1 MAKSKLSPKI
11 KLNKENFEPLL
22 QERVNNEISKYVI
35 NTNEIDESMRY
46 ALSNPGKRV
55 RPLLSYLVGDVFNL
69 NLNKLDST
77 ASAIEII
84 HTYSLVHDD
93 LPCMDD
99 DNLRR
104 GKPTLHVKYSESTAV
119 LAGDAMASLAIDIIL
134 HDLNLSSDL
143 KVQLLQFLMKTIGP
157 EGMILGQIQ
166 DISFENTSVTEEEIL
181 KMNELKTGALVE
193 FSMLAPVIIAGE
205 DIKQWGKIAKKV
217 GITFQLIDDLLD
229 IQETEEKVGK
239 ATKKD
244 KKKNKK
250 NYPICFGVNKTRDKI
265 KEYQNEVEILL
276 SEMNLSNHPISIYI
290 NKLFARQK

>member
-1 MAKSKLSPKI
+1 MAKPNLSPKI
-11 KLNKENFEPLL
+11 HLNKDNFESLL

-55 RPLLSYLVGDVFNL
+55 RPLLAYLVGDVL
-69 NLNKLDST
+69 NLDLNKIDGT

-99 DNLRR
+99 DDLRR
-104 GKPTLHVKYSESTAV
+104 GQPTLHVKYSESTAV

-134 HDLNLSSDL
+134 QDSNLNSDL
-143 KVQLLQFLMKTIGP
+143 KVKLLQFLMKTIGP

-166 DISFENTSVTEEEIL
+166 DISFETTDVSEEQII

-205 DIKQWGKIAKKV
+205 DTKEWKKIAKRV

-229 IQETEEKVGK
+229 IQETEEKLGK
-239 ATKKD
+239 VALMDTSRFKASTG
-244 KKKNKK
+244 
-250 NYPICFGVNKTRDKI
+250 IWG
-265 KEYQNEVEILL
+265 
-276 SEMNLSNHPISIYI
+276 
-290 NKLFARQK
+290 

>member
-11 KLNKENFEPLL
+11 KLNKENFESLL
-22 QERVNNEISKYVI
+22 LERVNNQISKYII

-55 RPLLSYLVGDVFNL
+55 RPLLSYLVGDVFNV
-69 NLNKLDST
+69 NLNKLDGT

-134 HDLNLSSDL
+134 CDLNLSSDL

-166 DISFENTSVTEEEIL
+166 DISFEDKLVTEEEIL

-205 DIKQWGKIAKKV
+205 DIKQWSKIAKKV

-229 IQETEEKVGK
+229 IQETEEKLGK
-239 ATKKD
+239 AAKKD
-244 KKKNKK
+244 KEKNKK

-265 KEYQNEVEILL
+265 KEYQNEVEMLL
-276 SEMNLSNHPISIYI
+276 SEMNLSDHPISIYI

>member
-11 KLNKENFEPLL
+11 KLNKENFESLL
-22 QERVNNEISKYVI
+22 LERVNNQISKYII

-69 NLNKLDST
+69 NLNKLDGI

-134 HDLNLSSDL
+134 CDLNISSDL

-166 DISFENTSVTEEEIL
+166 DISFENKLVTEEEIL

-193 FSMLAPVIIAGE
+193 FSMLAPVIIAEE

-229 IQETEEKVGK
+229 IQETEEKLGK
-239 ATKKD
+239 AAKKD

-265 KEYQNEVEILL
+265 KEYQNEVEMLL
-276 SEMNLSNHPISIYI
+276 SEMNLNDHPISIYI

>member
-217 GITFQLIDDLLD
+217 GVTFQLIDDLLD

-276 SEMNLSNHPISIYI
+276 REMNLSDHPISIYI

>member
-1 MAKSKLSPKI
+1 MAKPNFSPKI
-11 KLNKENFEPLL
+11 NLNKHNFESLL

-35 NTNEIDESMRY
+35 NSNEIDESMHY

-55 RPLLSYLVGDVFNL
+55 RPLLTYLVGDVL
-69 NLNKLDST
+69 NLDFTKLDGT

-93 LPCMDD
+93 LPCMDND
-99 DNLRR
+99 DLRR

-134 HDLNLSSDL
+134 QDENLNSDL
-143 KVQLLQFLMKTIGP
+143 KVELLQFLMKTIGP

-166 DISFENTSVTEEEIL
+166 DISFESTSANEEEII

-205 DIKQWGKIAKKV
+205 RTDQWKKIAKRV

-229 IQETEEKVGK
+229 IQQSEENLGK
-239 ATKKD
+239 AAKKD

-250 NYPICFGVNKTRDKI
+250 NYPICFGADKTRDKI
-265 KEYQNEVEILL
+265 KEYQDDVKTIL
-276 SEMNLSNHPISIYI
+276 SDMNLTDHPISIYI
-290 NKLFARQK
+290 NKLFDRQR

>member
-276 SEMNLSNHPISIYI
+276 SEMNLSDHPISIYI